1 MSDIITDTSE
11 IVLNVGGKIFAST
24 KQTLTRSTYFTSC
37 LSFRQQQLQHFQLQQ
52 QQALSSLH
60 EEHIDTNRSA
70 MTSLCYKQILKHPN
84 VFFVDRDGKTFAPIL
99 NFMRTGEL
107 NIPPGMSVKTLLK
120 EAEFYGVEIPLAE
133 AMESQTMSWIDDAW
147 LQNRK
152 FLQTWKSLDETK
164 NDLIEIVLTNFKEC
178 AENGTN
184 IGILFVLSEQK
195 VITLHPHYYP
205 KKISDCYNLKIEVTQ
220 KNYSVEVNEKITQFL
235 LENQKFWDIISW
247 YFKTHKLTVRFD
259 KIAIG
264 VGSDY
269 PPWGVLVYN

>member
-1 MSDIITDTSE
+1 MSDIIIDTSE

-24 KQTLTRSTYFTSC
+24 KQTLSRSTYFTSC
-37 LSFRQQQLQHFQLQQ
+37 ISFRQQQLQHLQLQQ
-52 QQALSSLH
+52 PASSPH
-60 EEHIDTNRSA
+60 EENMNANQPA
-70 MTSLCYKQILKHPN
+70 MTSLSLCCKQILKHPN

-107 NIPPGMSVKTLLK
+107 NIPPGISVKTLLK

-178 AENGTN
+178 AENGTS

-205 KKISDCYNLKIEVTQ
+205 KKNFRLLQS
-220 KNYSVEVNEKITQFL
+220 KNRSHTKKL
-235 LENQKFWDIISW
+235 LS
-247 YFKTHKLTVRFD
+247 
-259 KIAIG
+259 
-264 VGSDY
+264 
-269 PPWGVLVYN
+269 